1 MIISPLRN
9 NLLGSW
15 GVSAS
20 WLSTF
25 WSQAWFRVNWFLF
38 EWANCRYVGGFYCL
52 KCLWTSLSM
61 IQCSS
66 EKPEASMSLRFSARV
81 SFNWNLV
88 YRKECPAN
96 MFYQEGPQTCCTVGC
111 ESVTWQPL
119 LHLHFRA
126 RWCLTLRVPGWQWP
140 SSSNCKVKRTSPPES
155 SHCSQRATINVTDR
169 FFWWSIDCWTAWQ
182 PSVCCNCTCWNTATP
197 GWPLIGHTPL
207 FHMTSYLLPA
217 A

>member
-1 MIISPLRN
+1 
-9 NLLGSW
+9 
-15 GVSAS
+15 
-20 WLSTF
+20 
-25 WSQAWFRVNWFLF
+25 
-38 EWANCRYVGGFYCL
+38 
-52 KCLWTSLSM
+52 
-61 IQCSS
+61 
-66 EKPEASMSLRFSARV
+66 MSLRFSARV

-119 LHLHFRA
+119 LHLHLRA

-155 SHCSQRATINVTDR
+155 SHCSPWATINVTDR